1 MILRPITTRRMKIG
15 NGVRVLAK
23 PETMRVVKG
32 QARE

>member
-1 MILRPITTRRMKIG
+1 MILRPITMGRKKIG

-23 PETMRVVKG
+23 PETMSVVEG